1 MSSRLEYSIVDVF
14 TDVPFAGNPLA
25 VVLGAEALSTAQ
37 LQTLARQ
44 FQLSETAFPLAATP
58 DEIARG
64 VGYRL
69 RIFTTT
75 AELPFAG
82 HPSVGSAWVMA
93 RLGRVQ
99 PGPIVQVCLEGELP
113 LTVAPDGGPVELTGG
128 RPFVSAPIDPAPLL
142 EAIGLVDADQP
153 AGSPPPRLA
162 GMGLDFAYLPV
173 HPDALDRARPDLA
186 ALRRLEPGAVAGPIG
201 VYALAW
207 DAAARTAHA
216 RMFSD
221 DVAGGEDPATGSAAL
236 GLGVWLIE
244 SGLLPADGPSAYTVR
259 QGVEM
264 GRPSTLRCTVEAVGG
279 AVVVA
284 RVSGAV
290 AAVAQG
296 WIEIPPA

>member
-1 MSSRLEYSIVDVF
+1 MSPRLEYYIVDVF

-25 VVLGAEALSTAQ
+25 VVLGAEALTTAQ

-58 DEIARG
+58 QEVARG
-64 VGYRL
+64 VDYRL

-93 RLGRVQ
+93 QLGRVQ
-99 PGPIVQVCLEGELP
+99 PGSIVQLCLEGELP
-113 LTVAPDGGPVELTGG
+113 LTVQPGGGPVELTGG
-128 RPFVSAPIDPAPLL
+128 RPFVSAPIDPSPLL
-142 EAIGLVDADQP
+142 AAIGLADADQP

-162 GMGLDFAYLPV
+162 GMGLDFAYLLV
-173 HPDALDRARPDLA
+173 HPDALARARPDLVALGRLDA
-186 ALRRLEPGAVAGPIG
+186 AASAGPIG

-207 DAAARTAHA
+207 DAVTRTARA

-236 GLGVWLIE
+236 GLGVWLVE
-244 SGLLPADGPSAYTVR
+244 SGLLPADGAGAYTVR
-259 QGVEM
+259 QGVEL
-264 GRPSTLRCTVEAVGG
+264 GRPSTLRCTLEATGG